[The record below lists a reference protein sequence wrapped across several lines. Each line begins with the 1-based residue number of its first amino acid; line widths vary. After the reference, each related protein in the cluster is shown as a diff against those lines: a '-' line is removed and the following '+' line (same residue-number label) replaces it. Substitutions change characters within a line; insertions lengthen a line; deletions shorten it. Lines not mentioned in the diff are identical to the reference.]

1 MKNDLQYNAGRRSEA
16 SQKAVT
22 IIKSRM
28 GMASIGRRFKGHR
41 KGGGWIW

>member
-1 MKNDLQYNAGRRSEA
+1 MTCTAMLEGGHEA

-22 IIKSRM
+22 VIKRRM
-28 GMASIGRRFKGHR
+28 GVASTGRRFRGHR

>member
-1 MKNDLQYNAGRRSEA
+1 MTYTAMLEGGHEA

-41 KGGGWIW
+41 KAGGWIW